1 MVTVA
6 FVALALLAQAGA
18 YPPPPAPVGEPPP
31 GPAGE
36 PAPPPA
42 PAPEEPPPAPAPPPA
57 LAPASAPEPALP
69 PRLRRYGDRGSIEIG
84 GGLGYSSLN
93 GLLAAGAFRYFVV
106 DGVAPGF
113 EATYVSGG
121 SGGLSYGLLLGALR
135 VVPVRTG
142 SFALLLTGRAG
153 RMLLGSHDDGWAAGG
168 GVGVLILLAPT
179 AGIELGYEA
188 LRLFPASFCA
198 DLSSC
203 VIQGPVVGFRFGL

>member
-1 MVTVA
+1 LVTVG
-6 FVALALLAQAGA
+6 FLALALFAQDGA
-18 YPPPPAPVGEPPP
+18 YPPPPAAAPPAAPASEAPAPEPVTAPQPPQLP
-31 GPAGE
+31 

-42 PAPEEPPPAPAPPPA
+42 AEPEQLLRP
-57 LAPASAPEPALP
+57 
-69 PRLRRYGDRGSIEIG
+69 RRYGDRGSIEIG

-93 GLLAAGAFRYFVV
+93 GLLAAAAFRYFVV
-106 DGVAPGF
+106 DGVAPGV

-135 VVPVRTG
+135 VVPVRAG

-153 RMLLGSHDDGWAAGG
+153 RMLLADHPDGWAAGG
-168 GVGVLILLAPT
+168 GAGVLILLAPT

-188 LRLFPASFCA
+188 LKLLPSSFCA

-203 VIQGPVVGFRFGL
+203 VIQGPVLGFRFGL

>member
-1 MVTVA
+1 LVTVG
-6 FVALALLAQAGA
+6 FLVLALLAQDGA
-18 YPPPPAPVGEPPP
+18 YPPPPAAPPTEAPAPVTAPQPP
-31 GPAGE
+31 

-42 PAPEEPPPAPAPPPA
+42 VE
-57 LAPASAPEPALP
+57 PEPLLRP
-69 PRLRRYGDRGSIEIG
+69 RRYGDRGSIEIG

-93 GLLAAGAFRYFVV
+93 GLLAAAAFRYFVV

-121 SGGLSYGLLLGALR
+121 SGGISYGLLLGALR

-153 RMLLGSHDDGWAAGG
+153 RMLLGDHPDGWAAGG
-168 GVGVLILLAPT
+168 GAGVLILLAPT

-188 LRLFPASFCA
+188 LKLLPSSFCA

-203 VIQGPVVGFRFGL
+203 VIQGPVLGFRFGF

>member
-1 MVTVA
+1 MVTVG
-6 FVALALLAQAGA
+6 FLVLALLAQDGA
-18 YPPPPAPVGEPPP
+18 YPPPPAAPPTEAPAPVTAPQPP
-31 GPAGE
+31 

-42 PAPEEPPPAPAPPPA
+42 VE
-57 LAPASAPEPALP
+57 PEPLLRP
-69 PRLRRYGDRGSIEIG
+69 RRYGDRGSIEIG

-93 GLLAAGAFRYFVV
+93 GLLAAAAFRYFVV

-121 SGGLSYGLLLGALR
+121 SGGISYGLLLGALR

-153 RMLLGSHDDGWAAGG
+153 RMLLGDHPDGWAAGG
-168 GVGVLILLAPT
+168 GAGVLILLAPT

-188 LRLFPASFCA
+188 LKLLPSSFCA

-203 VIQGPVVGFRFGL
+203 VIQGPVLGFRFGF

>member
-1 MVTVA
+1 MVTVGLL
-6 FVALALLAQAGA
+6 ALALLAQDGA
-18 YPPPPAPVGEPPP
+18 YPPPPASAAAAPPAARETEAPAPAPVSAPHPP
-31 GPAGE
+31 

-42 PAPEEPPPAPAPPPA
+42 AE
-57 LAPASAPEPALP
+57 PEPLL
-69 PRLRRYGDRGSIEIG
+69 RTRRYGDRGSIEIG

-93 GLLAAGAFRYFVV
+93 GLLAAAAFRYFVV

-135 VVPVRTG
+135 VVPVRAR

-153 RMLLGSHDDGWAAGG
+153 RMLLGDHPDGWAAGG
-168 GVGVLILLAPT
+168 GAGILILLAPT

-188 LRLFPASFCA
+188 LRLLPSSFCA

-203 VIQGPVVGFRFGL
+203 VIQGPVLGFRFGL

>member
-1 MVTVA
+1 MVTA
-6 FVALALLAQAGA
+6 GLLALALLAQDGA
-18 YPPPPAPVGEPPP
+18 Y
-31 GPAGE
+31 
-36 PAPPPA
+36 PPA
-42 PAPEEPPPAPAPPPA
+42 PAPVAEPLPPPAAAPQQPPPPAAPPPA
-57 LAPASAPEPALP
+57 AEAEPLIRP
-69 PRLRRYGDRGSIEIG
+69 RRYGDRGSIEIG

-121 SGGLSYGLLLGALR
+121 SGGVSYGLLLGALR
-135 VVPVRTG
+135 LVPVRTG

-153 RMLLGSHDDGWAAGG
+153 RMLLGDHPDGWAAGG
-168 GVGVLILLAPT
+168 GAGILILLAPT

-188 LRLFPASFCA
+188 LKLLPSSFCA

-203 VIQGPVVGFRFGL
+203 VIQGPVLGFRFGL